1 MGSVQNGD
9 DFSTGPEPLVIVG
22 VGLRLPGD
30 IHTLEDL
37 WTLLADKKSTR
48 CKTPSNR
55 FNVGAFYNEHGG
67 GSTLRNEYGHYLAES
82 TNFKHLDL
90 SMFSVGKK
98 EANILDPQEKLLLE
112 VVYECMQ
119 NAGQANWR
127 GKNIGCFVGT
137 FGEVGLILRSLFLDI
152 SYLSVDN
159 FRTGP
164 ICTRKILKLV
174 DFLDRIEYVGNTTLL
189 YLTE

>member
-1 MGSVQNGD
+1 ME
-9 DFSTGPEPLVIVG
+9 STKHPLDGLNASTTTEPLAIVG

-37 WTLLADKKSTR
+37 WTLLTEKKSTR

-55 FNVGAFYNEHGG
+55 FKIEAFYNEKGG
-67 GSTLRNEYGHYLAES
+67 AGTVRTEYAHYLAES

-90 SMFSVGKK
+90 SMFSLGKK
-98 EANILDPQEKLLLE
+98 EANLLDPQEKLLLE

-119 NAGQANWR
+119 NAGQAEWR

-137 FGEVGLILRSLFLDI
+137 FGEVSLFLKFVPTQLI
-152 SYLSVDN
+152 TL
-159 FRTGP
+159 G
-164 ICTRKILKLV
+164 LV
-174 DFLDRIEYVGNTTLL
+174 RFVC
-189 YLTE
+189 